1 MALQLLF
8 LLPSRQFW
16 IGFPLAEHLPTTLNG
31 KLLAQSIE
39 AQLAA
44 QVQALKPELG
54 RPPGLAVLRVGDDP
68 ASAVYVRAKE
78 QACERVG
85 IRSFGAHLPAS
96 TSEANLLAKIA
107 QLNADERVDGI
118 LLQLPLP
125 PHLDPRPL
133 LYAIQPDKDVD
144 GLHPENLGRLVRDEP
159 GLRSCTP
166 AGVMQ
171 LLSAYKIDVTGRQAV
186 VVGRSILVGK
196 PLALMLLNANAT
208 VAIAHSRSR
217 NLADLTRTADILV
230 TAIGRPRCISADM
243 IRRDAIVIDVGI
255 NRIQRPDGK
264 FSLWGDVDYDAA
276 CQVASYITPVP
287 GGVGPM
293 TVAMLLHNTVWSYCS
308 RHNRLTQLLQL
319 SAPEQPAR

>member
-1 MALQLLF
+1 M
-8 LLPSRQFW
+8 
-16 IGFPLAEHLPTTLNG
+16 GFTLAEHIPTCLNG
-31 KLLAQSIE
+31 KTLAQSIE
-39 AQLAA
+39 AKLAA
-44 QVQALKPELG
+44 HVQTLKPQLG
-54 RPPGLAVLRVGDDP
+54 RAPGLAVLRVGDDP

-85 IRSFGAHLPAS
+85 IRSFGAHLPAR
-96 TSEANLLAKIA
+96 TSEADLLAKITD
-107 QLNADERVDGI
+107 LNHDERVDGI

-125 PHLDPRPL
+125 PHLDARPL
-133 LYAIQPDKDVD
+133 LYAIHPDKDVD
-144 GLHPENLGRLVRDEP
+144 GLHPDNLGRLVRDEP

-171 LLSAYKIDVTGRQAV
+171 LLAAYGIEVASRQVV

-196 PLALMLLNANAT
+196 PLALMLLNADAT
-208 VAIAHSRSR
+208 VAIAHSRTR
-217 NLADLTRTADILV
+217 NLAEVTRSAEILV
-230 TAIGRPRCISADM
+230 TAIGRPRCITADM
-243 IRRDAIVIDVGI
+243 IRHGAIVIDVGI

-293 TVAMLLHNTVWSYCS
+293 TVAMLLHNTVWSYCR
-308 RHNRLTQLLQL
+308 RHNQPAQLLQL
-319 SAPEQPAR
+319 SPTDQPAR

>member
-1 MALQLLF
+1 M
-8 LLPSRQFW
+8 
-16 IGFPLAEHLPTTLNG
+16 AEHVPTCLDG
-31 KLLAQSIE
+31 KALAQSIE
-39 AQLAA
+39 AQLATHVR
-44 QVQALKPELG
+44 QLKSELG
-54 RPPGLAVLRVGDDP
+54 RRPGLAVLRVGDDP

-96 TSEANLLAKIA
+96 TSEAELLAKIA

-133 LYAIQPDKDVD
+133 LYAIDPDKDVD
-144 GLHPENLGRLVRDEP
+144 GLHPENLGRLLRDEP

-171 LLSAYKIDVTGRQAV
+171 LLAAYNIDVTGRPAV

-208 VAIAHSRSR
+208 VAIAHSRTR
-217 NLADLTRTADILV
+217 NLAELTRSAEILV
-230 TAIGRPRCISADM
+230 TAMGRPRCITADM
-243 IRRDAIVIDVGI
+243 IRHDAIVIDVGI
-255 NRIQRPDGK
+255 NRVQRPDGK
-264 FSLWGDVDYDAA
+264 FSLWGDVDYEGA

-293 TVAMLLHNTVWSYCS
+293 TVAMLLHNTVWSYCG
-308 RHNRLTQLLQL
+308 RHNRATNLLQL
-319 SAPEQPAR
+319 STMERP

>member
-1 MALQLLF
+1 MGLT
-8 LLPSRQFW
+8 
-16 IGFPLAEHLPTTLNG
+16 LAEHLPTCLDG
-31 KLLAQSIE
+31 KALAQSIE

-44 QVQALKPELG
+44 HVQTLKPQLG

-78 QACERVG
+78 QACQRVG
-85 IRSFGAHLPAS
+85 IRSFGAHLAAN
-96 TSEANLLAKIA
+96 TSEADLLTKIA
-107 QLNADERVDGI
+107 ELNQDQRVDGI

-125 PHLDPRPL
+125 PHLDARPL
-133 LYAIQPDKDVD
+133 LYAIDPNKDVD
-144 GLHPENLGRLVRDEP
+144 GLHPENLGRLVRNEP

-166 AGVMQ
+166 AGVMH
-171 LLSAYKIDVTGRQAV
+171 LLAAYGIDVAGRQAV

-208 VAIAHSRSR
+208 VAIAHSRTR
-217 NLADLTRTADILV
+217 NLADITRSAEILV

-243 IRRDAIVIDVGI
+243 IRQGAVVIDVGI

-264 FSLWGDVDYDAA
+264 FSLSGDVDYDAA
-276 CQVASYITPVP
+276 LRVASYITPVP

-308 RHNRLTQLLQL
+308 RHNRPTHLLQL
-319 SAPEQPAR
+319 LPTERP